1 MNLQQL
7 RYVRA
12 LAETTSFVRAAEQCG
27 VTQPTLSNGVAQL
40 EDELG
45 QKLFNRTTRLVS
57 LTDFGRHVLP
67 GLLDVLNAQAALV
80 AMARAFAHPT
90 RRLIRF
96 GISPLVNI
104 RLIKL
109 VIEPLLRDHPDI
121 EIIFREMNL
130 GEMYQSLRDGQLE
143 FVVGPVTGQ
152 APKNGKRHHL
162 MLYSEPLCFVP
173 RAGAATADSRSKTI
187 SIKAIAAETFVMVP
201 DACGLANVTRQL
213 FKQHKIKPKEYSGEA
228 MSYGVLQEW
237 AALGIG
243 AAILPQSRTG
253 PGVAHSLSI
262 EDARG
267 RPAMISYQVSWQR
280 GDVPE
285 VQAFA
290 NDLARKAPSILA
302 GLHMSPGSKGRRT

>member
-12 LAETTSFVRAAEQCG
+12 LAETKSFVRAAEQCG

-45 QKLFNRTTRLVS
+45 QRLLNRTTRLVS

-90 RRLIRF
+90 RRLVRL

-104 RLIKL
+104 RLINL

-121 EIIFREMNL
+121 EVVFREMNL
-130 GEMYQSLRDGQLE
+130 SEMYQSLSNGQLE
-143 FVVGPVTGQ
+143 FVVGPVTEQ
-152 APKNGKRHHL
+152 ASKSGKRHHL

-173 RAGAATADSRSKTI
+173 RAGAATVSPRSQTI

-201 DACGLANVTRQL
+201 NACGLANVTRQL
-213 FKQHKIKPKEYSGEA
+213 FKQHKITPKEYSGEA
-228 MSYGVLQEW
+228 MSYSVLQEW

-243 AAILPQSRTG
+243 AAILPRSKIG
-253 PGVAHSLSI
+253 PDVAHSLSI

-267 RPAMISYQVSWQR
+267 RSAMISYQVSWQR
-280 GDVPE
+280 SDVPE
-285 VQAFA
+285 IQTFA
-290 NDLARKAPSILA
+290 NDLVRKAPSILA
-302 GLHMSPGSKGRRT
+302 GLHLSPGPKGRRT

>member
-1 MNLQQL
+1 MNFRQL

-12 LAETTSFVRAAEQCG
+12 LAETKSFVRAAEQCG

-45 QKLFNRTTRLVS
+45 QKLFNRTTRLVR

-67 GLLDVLNAQAALV
+67 GLLDVLNAQVAFV

-104 RLIKL
+104 SLIKL
-109 VIEPLLRDHPDI
+109 VIEPLLRDHI
-121 EIIFREMNL
+121 EVVFREMNL
-130 GEMYQSLRDGQLE
+130 SDMYQSLSDGQLE
-143 FVVGPVTGQ
+143 FVVGPVSEQ
-152 APKNGKRHHL
+152 ASKSGKRHHL

-173 RAGAATADSRSKTI
+173 RAGAATADSRSQKI
-187 SIKAIAAETFVMVP
+187 SIKAIATETFVMVP

-228 MSYGVLQEW
+228 MSYSVLQEW

-243 AAILPQSRTG
+243 AAILPRSKTE
-253 PGVAHSLSI
+253 PGVARSLSI
-262 EDARG
+262 EDTRG

-280 GDVPE
+280 SDVPE
-285 VQAFA
+285 VRTFA
-290 NDLARKAPSILA
+290 SDLVRKAPSILA
-302 GLHMSPGSKGRRT
+302 GLHLPPGPKGRRS